1 MNSAAMRVKNPLT
14 RRLLRRVL
22 FFSGVLIVL
31 LAGARAW
38 WEYQRTLEAVSGEFE
53 VIESTKAKS
62 VAASLW
68 DFDREQL
75 LLHVE
80 GIRHFRYITFA
91 SVRDARGVV
100 VQSGERR
107 DKGVL
112 DREIA
117 LRIVY
122 NGQRL
127 ELGVLHLQA
136 DLVALRGEA
145 LRTAW
150 GVLVF
155 NAGIVLLVA
164 GLMFWLTSRM
174 VSRHLAA
181 VAAHLGAFTLGG
193 DNTPLALDK
202 KPAGDELDM
211 LAQTLNSMQEGL
223 LRSYAQVLAA
233 QTEVRSMARFYQ
245 ENPSPVLRVSA
256 SGQLLMANNASAELL
271 AHLGLSVGNTLPD
284 EYASFAARALQQ
296 GDVQHF
302 ERDLAGRS
310 YAFGVR
316 PVPADGYVN
325 VYGLDITERKAAEV
339 ALRKSEAILQAAMDQ
354 SQAGIAIADAPSGR
368 LRYVNKAGLMI
379 RGLAEAE
386 TVLGV
391 DVSQYVGGWKMLDL
405 DGRPLETTE
414 VPLARA
420 VLYGETNSREFVI
433 RRAEGDDRIVWANA
447 APILDDH
454 GQVSAGIVV
463 FLDITARKK
472 AEEALRKSE
481 ETFRAMVETIPLAIY
496 LSTGLEQVSHYVNPT
511 FRKLFGYSLE
521 EVPTAGHWWP
531 LAYPDE
537 QYRQQ
542 VVTEWTKRVERAI
555 ETQTPI
561 DPMEVVCTC
570 KDGSQK
576 TVSWGYMTLGNTN
589 YAYGLD
595 LTERKKAE
603 EEVRSHNAWLESLV
617 RVLQHKADSVQ
628 EYLDY
633 ALTESLGLTGSRI
646 GYIYHYSEER
656 QEFVLNTWSSEVMA
670 ECAVAGAPQVYQLE
684 KTGIWGEAVRQ
695 RKAIVLND
703 FEAPNPLK
711 RGYPEGHV
719 ALKNFMTVPVIQGE
733 RIVAVAGVGNKQGD
747 YQDVDVQQLDLLMNS
762 CWQVVGRLD
771 AELDVRNSLHEK
783 EILLKEIHHRVKNN
797 LQVISSLLFL
807 QAEYVIDPQD
817 RAMFEE
823 SQKRISAM
831 ALVHE
836 ELYGSGD
843 LSSVAMGE
851 YVPRLVERVVASSDE
866 GVQLDF
872 AVQEMRLPIT
882 RSIPCGLVLNEMVM
896 NAVKHAFKGGQEA
909 RLRVALE
916 RTDGH
921 IELSVEDNG
930 PGLPLNFS
938 LESPATL
945 GLTLITSLARQLG
958 GTVSAQTTASGA
970 LFRLVFP
977 VEERT

>member
-1 MNSAAMRVKNPLT
+1 MHAHGATRLPVCRGGIMNGAAMRVKNPLT

-22 FFSGVLIVL
+22 LFSGVLIVL
-31 LAGARAW
+31 FAGARAW
-38 WEYQRTLEAVSGEFE
+38 WEYQRTLEAVSEEFK

-62 VAASLW
+62 AAASLW

-107 DKGVL
+107 NKGVL

-117 LRIVY
+117 LRVVY
-122 NGQRL
+122 NGQSQ

-150 GVLVF
+150 VVLAF
-155 NAGIVLLVA
+155 NSAMVLLVA

-181 VAAHLGAFTLGG
+181 VAEHLGAFTLGG
-193 DNTPLALDK
+193 DNAPLALEK

-223 LRSYAQVLAA
+223 SRSYAQVLAA

-256 SGQLLMANNASAELL
+256 SGQLLMANNASVELL
-271 AHLGLSVGNTLPD
+271 AHLGLSVGHTLPD

-310 YAFGVR
+310 YTFAVR

-339 ALRKSEAILQAAMDQ
+339 ALRKSEAVLQAAMDQ

-379 RGLAEAE
+379 RGVADE
-386 TVLGV
+386 TVLGAGV
-391 DVSQYVGGWKMLDL
+391 NQYVGGWKMLDL

-472 AEEALRKSE
+472 AEE
-481 ETFRAMVETIPLAIY
+481 
-496 LSTGLEQVSHYVNPT
+496 
-511 FRKLFGYSLE
+511 
-521 EVPTAGHWWP
+521 
-531 LAYPDE
+531 
-537 QYRQQ
+537 
-542 VVTEWTKRVERAI
+542 
-555 ETQTPI
+555 
-561 DPMEVVCTC
+561 
-570 KDGSQK
+570 
-576 TVSWGYMTLGNTN
+576 
-589 YAYGLD
+589 
-595 LTERKKAE
+595 
-603 EEVRSHNAWLESLV
+603 EVRSHNAWLESLV

-628 EYLDY
+628 EYLDI
-633 ALTESLGLTGSRI
+633 ALTESLRLTGSRI
-646 GYIYHYSEER
+646 GYVYHYSEER

-670 ECAVAGAPQVYQLE
+670 ECAVPGASKSYHLD

-695 RKAIVLND
+695 RKAIVVND

-719 ALKNFMTVPVIQGE
+719 ALKNFMTVPVLQGE

-747 YQDVDVQQLDLLMNS
+747 YQDVDVQQLALLMNS

-836 ELYGSGD
+836 ELYGSDD

-916 RTDGH
+916 RKDGH

-958 GTVSAQTTASGA
+958 GTVSAQTTADGA

>member
-1 MNSAAMRVKNPLT
+1 MNGAAMRVKNPLT

-22 FFSGVLIVL
+22 FYSGVLIVL

-107 DKGVL
+107 NKGVL

-122 NGQRL
+122 NGQSQ
-127 ELGVLHLQA
+127 ELGALHLQA

-145 LRTAW
+145 FRTAW
-150 GVLVF
+150 VTLAF
-155 NAGIVLLVA
+155 NAGMVLLVA

-193 DNTPLALDK
+193 DNAPLALDK

-271 AHLGLSVGNTLPD
+271 AKLGLSVGNTLPD

-310 YAFGVR
+310 YAFAVR

-339 ALRKSEAILQAAMDQ
+339 ALRKSEAVLQAAMDQ

-379 RGLAEAE
+379 RGVADE
-386 TVLGV
+386 TVLGAGV
-391 DVSQYVGGWKMLDL
+391 NQYVGGWKMLDL

-472 AEEALRKSE
+472 AEE
-481 ETFRAMVETIPLAIY
+481 
-496 LSTGLEQVSHYVNPT
+496 
-511 FRKLFGYSLE
+511 
-521 EVPTAGHWWP
+521 
-531 LAYPDE
+531 
-537 QYRQQ
+537 
-542 VVTEWTKRVERAI
+542 
-555 ETQTPI
+555 
-561 DPMEVVCTC
+561 
-570 KDGSQK
+570 
-576 TVSWGYMTLGNTN
+576 
-589 YAYGLD
+589 
-595 LTERKKAE
+595 
-603 EEVRSHNAWLESLV
+603 EVRSHNAWLQSLV

-628 EYLDY
+628 EYLDI
-633 ALTESLGLTGSRI
+633 ALTESLRLTGSRI

-670 ECAVAGAPQVYQLE
+670 ECAVAGASKVYHLD

-695 RKAIVLND
+695 RKAIVVND
-703 FEAPNPLK
+703 FEASNPLK

-719 ALKNFMTVPVIQGE
+719 AFKNFMTVPVLQGE

-747 YQDVDVQQLDLLMNS
+747 YQDVDVQQLALLMNS

-916 RTDGH
+916 RKNDH

-958 GTVSAQTTASGA
+958 GTVSAQTTADGA